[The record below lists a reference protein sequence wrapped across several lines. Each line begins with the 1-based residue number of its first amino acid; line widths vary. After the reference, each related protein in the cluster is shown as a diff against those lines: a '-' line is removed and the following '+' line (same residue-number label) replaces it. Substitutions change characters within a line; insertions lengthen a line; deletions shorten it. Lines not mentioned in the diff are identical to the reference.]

1 MKPIYLTCLN
11 YLYIGAAM
19 LPGDE
24 TLAAIKP
31 RKHRESVRR

>member
-19 LPGDE
+19 LQDDE

-31 RKHRESVRR
+31 RMHRESVRR